1 MSSVSAPP
9 TDVQTQTATRRQGIF
24 QRVLAQRELGI
35 FLVVL
40 LLCIMLSFASK
51 NFLSAGNLKTLVLGL
66 SFDAIVAV
74 GMTLLMV
81 SGSFDLSVGS
91 TLALAGAVAGYAM
104 TKFDFAVLP
113 AILVGF
119 LSGAL
124 VGLVNGFLVSKVKV
138 NALIATLGMMQVVR
152 GIVFLLTAG
161 LGIPNLPQEF
171 NQYAQNKFLGIQYPV
186 WVMLALVI
194 VGEILLRRS
203 RYFRQS
209 YFIGGNQRSARLS
222 GINVDSIILVN
233 FIIVALLASL
243 SGLLLTGRFGTASVS
258 AGLGVELRVIS
269 AVVIGG
275 ASLAGGEG
283 TILGALLGVV
293 LMNLISNGLN
303 LLGINP
309 YWQSIV
315 IGGILILAVASDVL
329 SRRNK

>member
-9 TDVQTQTATRRQGIF
+9 ADSQAQTAARRQGII
-24 QRVLAQRELGI
+24 QRILAQRELGI

-40 LLCIMLSFASK
+40 LLCIMLSIASK
-51 NFLSAGNLKTLVLGL
+51 NFLSEGNLKTLVLGL

-104 TKFDFAVLP
+104 TKFDFAVFP

-119 LSGAL
+119 LSGAM
-124 VGLVNGFLVSKVKV
+124 VGVVNGLLVSKVKV

-161 LGIPNLPQEF
+161 LGIPNLPQAF
-171 NQYAQNKFLGIQYPV
+171 NQYAQNKFLDIQYPV
-186 WVMLALVI
+186 WIMLALVI
-194 VGEILLRRS
+194 VGEVLLRRS

-209 YFIGGNQRSARLS
+209 YFVGGNQRSARLS
-222 GINVDSIILVN
+222 GINVDSIVLAN
-233 FIIVALLASL
+233 FVIVALLASL

-283 TILGALLGVV
+283 TVLGALLGVV

>member
-9 TDVQTQTATRRQGIF
+9 ADVQPQTATRRQGIF

-40 LLCIMLSFASK
+40 LLCIMLSLASK
-51 NFLSAGNLKTLVLGL
+51 NFLSEGNLKTLVLGL

-104 TKFDFAVLP
+104 TKFEFAVLP

>member
-1 MSSVSAPP
+1 MTSATTPAS
-9 TDVQTQTATRRQGIF
+9 DVQAQITTWRSRLLQL
-24 QRVLAQRELGI
+24 VVAQRELGI

-40 LLCIMLSFASK
+40 FLGLLLTIASK
-51 NFLSAGNLKTLVLGL
+51 NFLTQGNLKTLVVGL

-74 GMTLLMV
+74 GMTLLLV
-81 SGSFDLSVGS
+81 SGFFDLSVGS

-104 TKFDFAVLP
+104 TSFDFPVFPAVL
-113 AILVGF
+113 IGF
-119 LSGAL
+119 VAGGL
-124 VGLVNGFLVSKVKV
+124 VGLINGFLVAKVKV

-186 WVMLALVI
+186 WIMLALII

-209 YFIGGNQRSARLS
+209 YFVGGNQRSARLS

-233 FIIVALLASL
+233 FIVVALLASL

-258 AGLGVELRVIS
+258 AGLGTELRVIS

-275 ASLAGGEG
+275 ASLSGGEG
-283 TILGALLGVV
+283 TVLGALLGVA

-315 IGGILILAVASDVL
+315 IGGIVILAVASDVL
-329 SRRNK
+329 SRRNR

>member
-1 MSSVSAPP
+1 MSSISARPS
-9 TDVQTQTATRRQGIF
+9 DVQSKIATILGGIF
-24 QRVLAQRELGI
+24 QRILVQRELGI
-35 FLVVL
+35 FLVVIVLGAL
-40 LLCIMLSFASK
+40 LTFSSK
-51 NFLSAGNLKTLVLGL
+51 NFLTEANLKTLLLGL

-74 GMTLLMV
+74 GMTLLLV
-81 SGSFDLSVGS
+81 SGAFDLSVGS

-104 TKFDFAVLP
+104 TKFGLNVLP
-113 AILVGF
+113 AVFLGF
-119 LSGAL
+119 FAGGL
-124 VGLVNGFLVSKVKV
+124 VGLTNGFLVAKVKV

-171 NQYAQNKFLGIQYPV
+171 NRFAQDKFLGIQYPV
-186 WVMLALVI
+186 WIMLALVI
-194 VGEILLRRS
+194 LGEILLRRS
-203 RYFRQS
+203 RYFRKS
-209 YFIGGNQRSARLS
+209 YFVGGNQRSARLS

-233 FIIVALLASL
+233 FIIVALLTSL

-258 AGLGVELRVIS
+258 AGLGTELRVIS

-283 TILGALLGVV
+283 TVIGALLGVAM
-293 LMNLISNGLN
+293 MNLISNGLN